1 MYSANAAFTLLNLV
15 EGQPAVLP
23 GVGCL
28 SAFDCYPGL
37 MWWYASEA
45 YLCATRKWVLAR
57 SSGWLSLWSSCST
70 CSYIY
75 IYIGMHLH
83 PFAMNSAYIH
93 SAYTC
98 SYKRVFAWKTS
109 HLHLS
114 FLSLPVST
122 PMIRRLL
129 LLMLARLRE
138 IGRKMPRR
146 QAANPG
152 LTLENSKV
160 WIHPSPS
167 KCHPQDVEMTPAMSR
182 FVDLGVHRCSWT
194 SSSRR
199 ALTLLI
205 CDRRFVVAVSG
216 KWVGQSENSRIWET
230 SSTHSHAI
238 TCIFCEAWFCV
249 DKAPDWQAYWAQVP
263 RLVINFESPSGWWN
277 QWSADARWCIYIYI
291 YLSLYLSI
299 LASIGTE
306 SNTNPSEHYIYSL
319 QLCP

>member
-1 MYSANAAFTLLNLV
+1 MSVCASDREHIRIHINSIFYIYSTYISHTLHCWVMYRAHAAFTLLNLV

-28 SAFDCYPGL
+28 SAFDCYTGL
-37 MWWYASEA
+37 MWWYACEA

-57 SSGWLSLWSSCST
+57 SSGWLRPFRFIQCLEWMSLWSSCST

-75 IYIGMHLH
+75 IYILACICIHLQRTV
-83 PFAMNSAYIH
+83 YI
-93 SAYTC
+93 YTVHI
-98 SYKRVFAWKTS
+98 YLQLKRIFDWKTR

-114 FLSLPVST
+114 FSSLPVST
-122 PMIRRLL
+122 PMIRRLS

-138 IGRKMPRR
+138 IGSKMPRR
-146 QAANPG
+146 QAAKPG
-152 LTLENSKV
+152 FTSAFSEV

-167 KCHPQDVEMTPAMSR
+167 KCHPQDVSWCFAMSR
-182 FVDLGVHRCSWT
+182 FVDLGVHGCSWT

-199 ALTLLI
+199 ALTLRI

-216 KWVGQSENSRIWET
+216 KWLDNLKILGFGKHL
-230 SSTHSHAI
+230 THTHTHAF

-263 RLVINFESPSGWWN
+263 R
-277 QWSADARWCIYIYI
+277 
-291 YLSLYLSI
+291 
-299 LASIGTE
+299 
-306 SNTNPSEHYIYSL
+306 
-319 QLCP
+319 